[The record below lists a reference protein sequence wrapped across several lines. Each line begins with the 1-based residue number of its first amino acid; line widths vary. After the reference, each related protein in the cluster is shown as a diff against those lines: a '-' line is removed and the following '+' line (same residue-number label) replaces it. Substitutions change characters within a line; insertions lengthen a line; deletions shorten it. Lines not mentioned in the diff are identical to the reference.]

1 LPRSLPR
8 PAEPRADE
16 PASIET
22 GLSAA
27 VARPTWHVR
36 SFPAWPTV
44 LLLGAAA
51 LLAIGLARWITSPL
65 RTDEE
70 QEALA
75 TARQVERALQA
86 DVGALEGWLD
96 TWSHAPEVKAL
107 LETGEGAAPDT
118 PVADAAHRAVDVDW
132 LLVADRSGMLRF
144 RRHAD
149 AVTGAERRISPAM
162 LSAFQAVPGM
172 LKSSPEHPAGGR
184 ACVLVEGLP
193 LLMVARP
200 LSGDA
205 AGSGGMALAARW
217 LNDARLARLRTLS
230 QVAFSL
236 RVVRPEADALGAG
249 PRPALW
255 IAGFAGRPVGIV
267 VPPPVASQAV
277 RMERMLLLVFLTA
290 VVLVGILRFRH
301 ELREVR
307 SESVQRQME
316 RLTLAVVEQSE
327 QGVLLLDPRTRT
339 VVQSN
344 AAARLLVCIQPNA
357 GWEDWTEPLVGRG
370 FPWDDVLAG
379 PLAVERE
386 IHRTGRDAQV
396 RDLEVRCSR
405 VALVGQSLVLVSV
418 RDVSDRK
425 RAEAEMRH
433 QAYHDPL
440 THLPNRLLFHEH
452 VGAALARAERE
463 AETVGVLVID
473 LDDFKVVNDTLGH
486 DVGDQLLVM
495 VGQRLIGAV
504 RAGDIVAR
512 QGGDEFMILTPHLVP
527 PETAHTVAERV
538 LSSLRDPFRLDGRDL
553 HVTASVGIAL
563 FPADGVDP
571 STLYRNADMAMYH
584 AKHTDRGSWQ
594 LHDSEMNDRTSD
606 LLELKAELAAAL
618 EKEELELHYQPIVE
632 AVSGRIAALEALVR
646 WNHPTRGFLAPSRF
660 LPMAEE
666 TGLIVQLGDWVFR
679 RVCRQQVEWRA
690 AGLLPVRLA
699 VNLSARQLFV
709 PELVESL
716 RAILTETGACAGEI
730 EIEVTES
737 VAIRNAR
744 VAQDVLLRLKQ
755 LGFSIALDDFGTG
768 YSALVYLRQFPFDR
782 LKIDRAFLHDLDESA
797 GNRSIV
803 SAIVA
808 LAHSLGLE
816 VVAEGVEE
824 PRHVDLLRNFGCDL
838 LQGYGLARPAPA
850 AEARLLIAAGVLTC
864 QPVAAALPDEADAR
878 ERVAAAGILE

>member
-1 LPRSLPR
+1 LPGPTV
-8 PAEPRADE
+8 PGDPEPTS
-16 PASIET
+16 PET

-27 VARPTWHVR
+27 VAN
-36 SFPAWPTV
+36 PAWESRSEPRWGTLALIV
-44 LLLGAAA
+44 AGA
-51 LLAIGLARWITSPL
+51 LLSVLLARWITAPL
-65 RTDEE
+65 REE
-70 QEALA
+70 EENAEVEAA
-75 TARQVERALQA
+75 HRVERTIMN
-86 DVGALEGWLD
+86 DVVALEGWLG
-96 TWSHAPEVKAL
+96 TWSRAPEVTAL
-107 LETGEGAAPDT
+107 LEATEESAPET
-118 PVADAAHRAVDVDW
+118 PQADAAQAALDVDW
-132 LLVADRSGMLRF
+132 LLLADRSGMLRF
-144 RRHAD
+144 RRHVDPA
-149 AVTGAERRISPAM
+149 TGAKRRITPAM
-162 LSAFQAVPGM
+162 LSAFQSVPGL
-172 LKSSPEHPAGGR
+172 LKATAQNPLGGR

-200 LSGDA
+200 LRGPD
-205 AGSGGMALAARW
+205 GELGMALAARW
-217 LNDARLARLRTLS
+217 LDEGRLARLRTLS
-230 QVAFSL
+230 QVRFTLRIRRTDDEALLSEGPDPTVWMAFQ
-236 RVVRPEADALGAG
+236 
-249 PRPALW
+249 PRP
-255 IAGFAGRPVGIV
+255 IGIV
-267 VPPPVASQAV
+267 VPAV
-277 RMERMLLLVFLTA
+277 TVGHAARTERMLLLVFLTA
-290 VVLVGILRFRH
+290 VVLVGILRLRH
-301 ELREVR
+301 KRREDR
-307 SESVQRQME
+307 SESAQRQME

-327 QGVLLLDPRTRT
+327 QGVLLLEPRTRT

-344 AAARLLVCIQPNA
+344 AAARHLVGMVPNA
-357 GWEDWTEPLVGRG
+357 GWDDWTEPLVGRG

-379 PLAVERE
+379 PLAIERE
-386 IHRTGRDAQV
+386 IHRMGRDSQV

-486 DVGDQLLVM
+486 DVGDQLLVQ
-495 VGQRLIGAV
+495 VGQRLVGAV

-538 LSSLRDPFRLDGRDL
+538 LTSLRPPFRLDGRDL
-553 HVTASVGIAL
+553 HVTASVGISL
-563 FPADGVDP
+563 FPADGTDP

-594 LHDSEMNDRTSD
+594 LHDAQMNDRTTD

-618 EKEELELHYQPIVE
+618 EKRELELHYQPIVD
-632 AVSGRIAALEALVR
+632 AATGRIAALEALVR
-646 WNHPTRGFLAPSRF
+646 WNHPTRGLLAPSRF

-666 TGLIVQLGDWVFR
+666 TGLIVTLGDWVFR
-679 RVCRQQVEWRA
+679 EVCRQQVEWRS

-716 RAILTETGACAGEI
+716 RATLAETGACAGEI

-744 VAQDVLLRLKQ
+744 VAQEVLQRLKE

-797 GNRSIV
+797 GNRSII

-824 PRHVDLLRNFGCDL
+824 PRHVDLLRDFGCDL

-850 AEARLLIAAGVLTC
+850 AESRVLIAAGQLTC
-864 QPVAAALPDEADAR
+864 QPVAAPASDDGDPR
-878 ERVAAAGILE
+878 ERVAAAGVLE